1 MKYLIPI
8 LTLLSFLLLIG
19 IIYTVTTEISELR
32 DEVGLL
38 KQEIDVLWDYV
49 EFNDES
55 AERVIA
61 KAEWVVDEVRA
72 IVNITYSRFIPISGG
87 WLAIRE
93 EENGLTP
100 STTSQSN

>member
-8 LTLLSFLLLIG
+8 ATLLFFLLLIG
-19 IIYTVTTEISELR
+19 IIYTVTTEISELKK
-32 DEVGLL
+32 EVRLL
-38 KQEIDVLWDYV
+38 NQEIDVLWDYV

-55 AERVIA
+55 AERVIE

-72 IVNITYSRFIPISGG
+72 IVNVTYSRFIPIDKG

-93 EENGLTP
+93 ENETP
-100 STTSQSN
+100 NAQKP